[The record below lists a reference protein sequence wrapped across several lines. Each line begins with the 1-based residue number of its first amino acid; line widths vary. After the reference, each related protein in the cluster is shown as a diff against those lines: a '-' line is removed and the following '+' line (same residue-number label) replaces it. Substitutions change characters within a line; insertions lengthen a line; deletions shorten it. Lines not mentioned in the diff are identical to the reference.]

1 MTNTDNDL
9 ARSQNIDSENDFT
22 REELKF
28 QYNNEFNPTL
38 HSKSKI
44 SQYIKYVLDI
54 YKRQA
59 WSGSTLANQFAEDFQ
74 HFSQEHFSNSDEET
88 LINFRKHLRHNGVYI
103 RMKRFE
109 PVAKALADAI
119 ENELPWPDNDKDRP
133 SNLPFNTPSPKI
145 INKPLSSN
153 LHPSVAP
160 ENENRYHPLE
170 SIQTFPKSNR
180 QNSQKP
186 NITDQTNPTPSSNNN
201 FNYQNSNTLPN
212 PEEMIFKT
220 YNGNN
225 YQEFSRELMSLNK
238 MYSEENKYNG
248 LPTESFTYKSS
259 IFIDFASK
267 SEIPQDAL
275 PTAFST
281 MLKGMA
287 LEYYYSCCQGSTLTI
302 SQLIRRFQ
310 EHFEGEEHRRNMLRE
325 WNKVNLRNMFHKN
338 PSKEKGLVFNEMVQ
352 ILRATQRGLD
362 REYQTDSALRNKII
376 SACSDIPACS
386 SAILQQT
393 HSISAL
399 CNNIYAALE
408 YNETAIRAESS
419 DPVASAYLTDRK
431 FHERIQTSRQNSSHN
446 NSSHSN
452 ALTSSNPKKCFVCRQ
467 VGCWSTNHSQQER
480 TKARA
485 RFSKAVRAYVLEH
498 DHSGDDENIN
508 DTEALILEIDDYSS
522 RC

>member
-1 MTNTDNDL
+1 MTTNTDNDL
-9 ARSQNIDSENDFT
+9 VRSQNIDSENDFT

-44 SQYIKYVLDI
+44 SQYITYVLDI

-59 WSGSTLANQFAEDFQ
+59 WSGSTFANQFAEYFQ
-74 HFSQEHFSNSDEET
+74 HFSQEHFSNSDKET
-88 LINFRKHLRHNGVYI
+88 LINFRKHLCHNGVYI

-119 ENELPWPDNDKDRP
+119 ENELPWPDDDKDRP

-180 QNSQKP
+180 QNSQKS

-225 YQEFSRELMSLNK
+225 YQGFSGELMSLNK

-248 LPTESFTYKSS
+248 LPTESFTYKFST
-259 IFIDFASK
+259 FIDLASK

-310 EHFEGEEHRRNMLRE
+310 EHFEGEEHRRNMLSE

-338 PSKEKGLVFNEMVQ
+338 PSKEKGLVFNEIVQ
-352 ILRATQRGLD
+352 ILRATQRG
-362 REYQTDSALRNKII
+362 S
-376 SACSDIPACS
+376 CSDIPACS

-408 YNETAIRAESS
+408 YNETAIRTESS
-419 DPVASAYLTDRK
+419 DP
-431 FHERIQTSRQNSSHN
+431 
-446 NSSHSN
+446 
-452 ALTSSNPKKCFVCRQ
+452 
-467 VGCWSTNHSQQER
+467 
-480 TKARA
+480 
-485 RFSKAVRAYVLEH
+485 H

>member
-44 SQYIKYVLDI
+44 SQYIIYVLDI

-74 HFSQEHFSNSDEET
+74 HFSQEHFSNSDKET
-88 LINFRKHLRHNGVYI
+88 LINFRKHLRHNGVYT

-145 INKPLSSN
+145 INK
-153 LHPSVAP
+153 
-160 ENENRYHPLE
+160 YHPLE

-225 YQEFSRELMSLNK
+225 YQGFSRELMSLNK

-248 LPTESFTYKSS
+248 LPTESFTYKFS
-259 IFIDFASK
+259 IFIDLASK

-393 HSISAL
+393 HSIIAL

-419 DPVASAYLTDRK
+419 DP
-431 FHERIQTSRQNSSHN
+431 
-446 NSSHSN
+446 
-452 ALTSSNPKKCFVCRQ
+452 
-467 VGCWSTNHSQQER
+467 
-480 TKARA
+480 
-485 RFSKAVRAYVLEH
+485 H

>member
-1 MTNTDNDL
+1 
-9 ARSQNIDSENDFT
+9 
-22 REELKF
+22 
-28 QYNNEFNPTL
+28 
-38 HSKSKI
+38 
-44 SQYIKYVLDI
+44 
-54 YKRQA
+54 
-59 WSGSTLANQFAEDFQ
+59 
-74 HFSQEHFSNSDEET
+74 
-88 LINFRKHLRHNGVYI
+88 
-103 RMKRFE
+103 MKRFE

-119 ENELPWPDNDKDRP
+119 ENELPWPDDDKDRP

-153 LHPSVAP
+153 LHPSVAH

-180 QNSQKP
+180 QNSQKS
-186 NITDQTNPTPSSNNN
+186 NITDQTNPTPSSNYN

-225 YQEFSRELMSLNK
+225 YQGFSGELMSLNK

-248 LPTESFTYKSS
+248 LPTESFTYKFST
-259 IFIDFASK
+259 FIDLASK

-310 EHFEGEEHRRNMLRE
+310 EHFEGEEHRRNMLSE

-352 ILRATQRGLD
+352 ILRATQRG
-362 REYQTDSALRNKII
+362 S
-376 SACSDIPACS
+376 CSDIPACS

-408 YNETAIRAESS
+408 YNETAIRTESS
-419 DPVASAYLTDRK
+419 DLVASAYLTDRK
-431 FHERIQTSRQNSSHN
+431 FHEWIQTSRQNSSHN

-485 RFSKAVRAYVLEH
+485 RFSKVVRAYVLEH

-508 DTEALILEIDDYSS
+508 DTEALILEIDEYIIHDDQFTSDLNCFYTSIS
-522 RC
+522 KVTAQDAENHFQVLANQSTYHTLTQDNKTSDHFLVSC